1 MNSPAPTFDAEQAR
15 LAAAAHLQPEHFV
28 EFQRLAKSLIHGPQ
42 FQLLIM
48 DCRDERL
55 RAKVLESLALIQQQA
70 GLRGAELVL
79 DDSVGDVQALEYRLV
94 ELAAEHEVIHVLGAS
109 YWMDAGRWASFNL
122 LRERLSNVARG
133 RLLFW
138 LNSDS
143 ISLVAKSAPDVWAW
157 RSGIYIFE
165 SNGLIL
171 GSADFLA
178 HALLSADQMAKTFDV
193 RSMRECFQRVGQI
206 RSLLTAIPLSVD
218 EVRAPL
224 LDELATLLT
233 KLGDTDGALKIRI
246 EEQLPLYKK
255 MGKYHLRLVVL
266 SRIADA
272 LRIKG
277 DLEESLRMCQGE
289 ILPEY
294 KILGDD
300 RGRALTLDLIADIFQ
315 DQGKFD
321 DSVGIRINQTLPVY
335 RRLGDLRTSAVVMGK
350 VADVFYEC
358 GRIEESMRIR
368 LEDELPVYDQLG
380 DLRERA
386 VVMGKIADV
395 LYDRGEV
402 AEALRMQREDV
413 LPVFE
418 KLGDVRS
425 LLIGQAN
432 LAVLLAKRRRASDKQ
447 EMADL
452 LRRAYLKAKILGM
465 PEVNNIAEL
474 HKEILGFDVDGEE
487 E

>member
-15 LAAAAHLQPEHFV
+15 LAAAAHLQPAHFV

-42 FQLLIM
+42 FQLLIV

-79 DDSVGDVQALEYRLV
+79 DDSVGDVQALEARLV
-94 ELAAEHEVIHVLGAS
+94 ALAAEHEVIHVLGANH
-109 YWMDAGRWASFNL
+109 WMDAGRWESFNL
-122 LRERLSNVARG
+122 LRERLSTVARV

-138 LNSDS
+138 LKSES
-143 ISLVAKSAPDVWAW
+143 ISLVAKHAPDVWAW
-157 RSGIYIFE
+157 RSGIYVFE
-165 SNGLIL
+165 LNGLIL
-171 GSADFLA
+171 EKADWLA
-178 HALLSADQMAKTFDV
+178 HARLSANQMAKSFDV
-193 RSMRECFQRVGQI
+193 RSMRECFQRIAQL
-206 RSLLTAIPLSVD
+206 RSLLAAIPQAADDIRV
-218 EVRAPL
+218 PL

-233 KLGDTDGALKIRI
+233 RFGDTEGALKIRI

-255 MGKYHLRLVVL
+255 LGNLRLQVVVL
-266 SRIADA
+266 SRIADIFRIRGNLEEA
-272 LRIKG
+272 LRI
-277 DLEESLRMCQGE
+277 CQE
-289 ILPEY
+289 DILPVY
-294 KILGDD
+294 AILGDE
-300 RGRALTLDLIADIFQ
+300 RGRALTLDLIADILQ
-315 DQGKFD
+315 AQGKFS
-321 DSVGIRINQTLPVY
+321 DSLNIRIGETLPVY

-350 VADVFYEC
+350 VADVLYEC
-358 GRIEESMRIR
+358 GDIEESMRIR

-386 VVMGKIADV
+386 VAMGKIADV
-395 LYDRGEV
+395 LYDRGEID
-402 AEALRMQREDV
+402 EALRMQREDV

-432 LAVLLAKRRRASDKQ
+432 LAVLLAKRGRPSDEQ
-447 EMADL
+447 EMSDL
-452 LRRAYLKAKILGM
+452 LHRSYLKAKILGM
-465 PEVNNIAEL
+465 PEANNISEL
-474 HKEILGFDVDGEE
+474 HKEIVGFDVGSEE